1 MIFMGTMKI
10 VAVAMSVIMMLVD
23 IPVGA
28 LGNPRSSYGLGSACY
43 LSGKNLLYSLY
54 VNTTESSWG
63 KEEKEEVLSK
73 LEIACEYIEDC
84 AEQYHTK
91 VELVYDWQENRN
103 LTGNARVKF
112 PICDQYDF
120 VDKLDEEI
128 ALWVESKVDYEGLM
142 EEYDAEGIAL
152 LVFVNN
158 PVSSYAIVY
167 DGIDN
172 PKESVILEGEET
184 PAAYAHEILH
194 VFGAHDLYKDAEYT
208 KEVTDY
214 VKKAYPLEIMYT
226 VADERGRKYDDKI
239 VNVVSPITA
248 YHLGWIDYTEEIDIF
263 PQLKRKQKNERGKG
277 L

>member
-1 MIFMGTMKI
+1 
-10 VAVAMSVIMMLVD
+10 MSVIMMLADV
-23 IPVGA
+23 PVGA

-54 VNTTESSWG
+54 VDTPQSSWEQ
-63 KEEKEEVLSK
+63 EEKEEVLSK
-73 LEIACEYIEDC
+73 LGIACEYIEDC
-84 AEQYHTK
+84 AKQYHKK
-91 VELVYDWQENRN
+91 VELVYDWEENTD
-103 LTGNARVKF
+103 LAGNAKVKF
-112 PICDQYDF
+112 PICDQADF
-120 VDKLDEEI
+120 VEELDEEI
-128 ALWVESKVDYEGLM
+128 ALWVENKVDYEELM
-142 EEYDAEGIAL
+142 EEYKAEGIAL

-158 PVSSYAIVY
+158 SVSSYAIVY

-172 PKESVILEGEET
+172 PKESVVLEGGET

-226 VADERGRKYDDKI
+226 VTDEHGKKYEDQI
-239 VNVVSPITA
+239 VNIVSPITA
-248 YHLGWIDYTEEIDIF
+248 YHLGWIDYTEEIDVF

>member
-1 MIFMGTMKI
+1 MGTMKI